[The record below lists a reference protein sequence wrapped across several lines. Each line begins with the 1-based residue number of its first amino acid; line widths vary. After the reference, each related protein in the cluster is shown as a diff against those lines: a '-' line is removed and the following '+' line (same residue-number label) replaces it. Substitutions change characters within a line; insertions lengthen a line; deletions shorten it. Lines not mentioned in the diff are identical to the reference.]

1 MLLHPQLGLAT
12 KCHQEEGYFDY
23 PTLPLEVVKRE
34 SRLAA
39 MSENLRVLYVAMTH
53 AKSQFIS
60 FASVRNLESRVK
72 TSWPPICS
80 RASPCL
86 ICAPNC
92 NMTAIFS

>member
-1 MLLHPQLGLAT
+1 MQDLTGKMLLHPQLGLAT

-39 MSENLRVLYVAMTH
+39 MSENLRVLYVAMTR

-60 FASVRNLESRVK
+60 FASVRSLESRVK
-72 TSWPPICS
+72 TL
-80 RASPCL
+80 A
-86 ICAPNC
+86 AY
-92 NMTAIFS
+92 MQQG